1 MKPVARHGIES
12 RAARMRAALPFIE
25 DEVEEES
32 TDVSQNSFVVE
43 DTDPMDISDEVVKEE
58 EEDIIRVKTEGEG
71 QKERSTFTYNIS
83 TASLLKVLNEYA
95 GTENPFQQSEG
106 SDLLNM
112 TCKVLHEYFGFSE
125 DDLPHCKDKIDEAKT
140 NILKAMATLQREDIS
155 YKKITTR
162 IEVSFAT
169 GCPPDQNTISR
180 LSCLTLP
187 SICLAIHRI

>member
-1 MKPVARHGIES
+1 MKPVARHGIKS

-32 TDVSQNSFVVE
+32 TEVSHDSDTFVVD
-43 DTDPMDISDEVVKEE
+43 DTDPMDISDEVVKEGE

-83 TASLLKVLNEYA
+83 TASLLELLNEYA

-106 SDLLNM
+106 SDVLKL

-140 NILKAMATLQREDIS
+140 TILKAMATLQREDIS
-155 YKKITTR
+155 YKMVTTR

-169 GCPPDQNTISR
+169 GCPPDQNPIS
-180 LSCLTLP
+180 
-187 SICLAIHRI
+187 